1 MDGMKQNYGNEHSS
15 ARVLPFGP
23 MPGVLEVSSFRT
35 EHAARK
41 QGYGTQLM
49 QAICRDADLERVVL
63 VLSPK
68 AYDSGPKELEQFYG
82 RFGFIQIQRAP
93 VLMARMPHLF
103 KVNMSQTSQAVQAL
117 IHG

>member
-1 MDGMKQNYGNEHSS
+1 MKQDYSNEHSS
-15 ARVLPFGP
+15 ARVTPFEP
-23 MPGVLEVSSFRT
+23 MPGVLEVSSLRT
-35 EHAARK
+35 EPGARK

-49 QAICRDADLERVVL
+49 QSICRDADIERVVL

-68 AYDSGPKELEQFYG
+68 AYDSGPNELDKFYG